1 MTRPKIYLI
10 DGHSLAYRA
19 FYALPTSMVTTN
31 GQITNALYGF
41 ARMLFTII
49 EEKKPDALAIAFD
62 LPEPTFRHQ
71 AYKEYKAH
79 RPPSPEEFRSQLPL
93 IKEMVANFNIPIY
106 ELSGFEADDV
116 LGTLSVKAVE
126 EGFDVKIVTGDRDAL
141 QLVNDHVHVIL
152 PIKGL
157 SEIKEFDIKAVEEK
171 YSGLKPEQLIDLKA
185 LTGDQSDNIPGIS
198 GIGEKTAAALLQEF
212 KTLDG
217 IYERLSEVPRE
228 NVRNKL
234 KDNVEIAKQSR
245 FLAEIKL
252 DAPVDFKI
260 DCCGINNLQWDKVL
274 DFLKFYQLNSLVK
287 KYKTEPAQPT
297 GQESLF
303 STQNFNNE
311 KAPLDKEKVLQA
323 RLKKYLLN
331 PERQYKDEDIS
342 QNDLDSITEY
352 GEELKARGMY
362 KIYKDIELPLASIL
376 EDMEKSGVRL
386 DVSFLSRMSKDLENF
401 IQGLEHSIYN
411 LAGQTFNI
419 NSPKQLSEIFFEKL
433 KLPTSKK
440 TKTGFSTDA
449 SVLEELA
456 TEHDIARKIL
466 EYRQLAKLKSTYV
479 DTLPMLVNPKTGK
492 IHTHFN
498 QTATATGRL
507 SSSEP
512 NLQNIPIRTEMGRK
526 VRQAFIPDNENN
538 LIFAADYS
546 QIELRILAHIA
557 DEPRL
562 IKAFENNL
570 DIHRATAAEVFGIQL
585 EEVTDAQR
593 SQAKAVNFGIAY
605 GMAARRLAQTVSIP
619 YAEAQA
625 FIDNYFSKY
634 PGIKNYIDNTIAL
647 AKKQGFVTT
656 LFDRRRYFSDINS
669 PNKRLAAE
677 AERAAIN
684 TPIQGTAAD
693 FVKIAMINIAKELE
707 HQKLKAKMIIQVHD
721 ELVFDVPKQE
731 VYDLECLIKKQM
743 ESVYQLKVPLIVNVA
758 SGKNWLE
765 AK

>member
-1 MTRPKIYLI
+1 MSRPKIYLI

-41 ARMLFTII
+41 ARMLMTII
-49 EEKKPDALAIAFD
+49 EEKKPDAIAVAFD
-62 LPEPTFRHQ
+62 RPEPTFRHQ

-93 IKEMVANFNIPIY
+93 IKEMINTFNIPIY
-106 ELSGFEADDV
+106 ELSGFEADDI

-126 EGFDVKIVTGDRDAL
+126 EGFDVKIITGDRDAF

-171 YSGLKPEQLIDLKA
+171 YSGLKPDQLIDLKA

-217 IYERLSEVPRE
+217 IYSRIEDVPRE
-228 NVRNKL
+228 TVRNKL
-234 KDNVEIAKQSR
+234 KENMEIARQSR

-252 DAPVDFKI
+252 DVPFEFKI
-260 DCCGINNLQWDKVL
+260 DVCSSNNLDWEKVIE
-274 DFLKFYQLNSLVK
+274 FLKNYQLNSLVK
-287 KYKTEPAQPT
+287 KYKPEQVPAT
-297 GQESLF
+297 AQESLF
-303 STQNFNNE
+303 STQNFSDE

-342 QNDLDSITEY
+342 QNDIDSITEY
-352 GEELKARGMY
+352 GEQLKARGLY
-362 KIYKDIELPLASIL
+362 NIYKDIELPLASIL
-376 EDMEKSGVRL
+376 EDMEKNGVRL
-386 DVSFLSRMSKDLENF
+386 DVPFLSRMSKDLEHF
-401 IQGLEHSIYN
+401 IQGLEQAIYT

-456 TEHDIARKIL
+456 IEHDIARKIL
-466 EYRQLAKLKSTYV
+466 EYRQLTKLKSTYV
-479 DTLPMLVNPKTGK
+479 DALPLLVNPKTGK

-526 VRQAFIPDNENN
+526 IRQAFIPDNENN
-538 LIFAADYS
+538 IILTADYS

-557 DEPRL
+557 DEKRL
-562 IKAFENNL
+562 ISAFENNL
-570 DIHRATAAEVFGIQL
+570 DIHRATAAEVFGIPLNQ
-585 EEVTDAQR
+585 VTEIQR

-605 GMAARRLAQTVSIP
+605 GMAARRLAQTVNIS
-619 YAEAQA
+619 YAEAQI
-625 FIDNYFSKY
+625 FIDNYFNKY
-634 PGIKNYIDNTIAL
+634 PGIKKYIDRTIAL
-647 AKKQGFVTT
+647 AREQGFVTT
-656 LFDRRRYFSDINS
+656 LFNRRRYFSDINS

-684 TPIQGTAAD
+684 TPIQGTASD
-693 FVKIAMINIAKELE
+693 FIKIAMINIAKELV

-721 ELVFDVPKQE
+721 ELVFDVPQNE
-731 VYDLECLIKKQM
+731 AYDLECLVKKQM
-743 ESVYQLKVPLIVNVA
+743 ENVYKLKVPLVVNTGN
-758 SGKNWLE
+758 GKNWLE